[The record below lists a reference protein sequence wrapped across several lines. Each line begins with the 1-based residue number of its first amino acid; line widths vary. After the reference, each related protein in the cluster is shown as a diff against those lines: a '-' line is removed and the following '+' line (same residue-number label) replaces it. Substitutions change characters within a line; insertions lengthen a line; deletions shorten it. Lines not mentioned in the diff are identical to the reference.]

1 MPGGRRTC
9 ARDRPGPRCAHLRPR
24 DGAGPARRGAR
35 PSRSALP
42 DPADPSGGSPGGGGG
57 SGRRRRAETQQRS
70 GSMSAAGSVPPPPNP
85 AVSFPA
91 PRVNLPSGLAILR
104 TYSGAFVCLEIVSG
118 AGAVRVARRG
128 EEEDGRRH
136 PSPSPA
142 SPLSTFALTLDRLS
156 LPGPPYTWSG
166 RLGPFSWHLLLGHLF
181 PSAGGGNG
189 LGRGV
194 GDRAG
199 PTIGDFE
206 RKVVFELGLGPA
218 WLEREPAI
226 WASPVANLPFCWVVQ
241 RCNR

>member
-118 AGAVRVARRG
+118 AGVVRVARRG
-128 EEEDGRRH
+128 EEEDGRRGIPVPALPPH
-136 PSPSPA
+136 SPPLHSLSIASLYPVLPIPGAGAWARFPGTCYSGTCSP
-142 SPLSTFALTLDRLS
+142 PLAVET
-156 LPGPPYTWSG
+156 
-166 RLGPFSWHLLLGHLF
+166 
-181 PSAGGGNG
+181 
-189 LGRGV
+189 
-194 GDRAG
+194 
-199 PTIGDFE
+199 
-206 RKVVFELGLGPA
+206 A
-218 WLEREPAI
+218 WGEG
-226 WASPVANLPFCWVVQ
+226 
-241 RCNR
+241 